1 MKKRIFSLGIVVL
14 MLVTFLIACSSNN
27 SNGNNGSTAST
38 TGVTAS
44 SDTAGAQSSNIEPV
58 TLKYL
63 NCWNG
68 SAASGLLN
76 PSDNPVGNVIQEK
89 TGVTLDVEYATMAEN
104 EKLNLVFAS
113 GDLPDFINAPY
124 WGGSDACTQIL
135 KKAAT
140 QGQLLPLDEYIAK
153 AGPDM
158 KNVFSE
164 GVAKDF
170 QAIDLE
176 GPEFGGK
183 HYIMPFQKPLSDSDV
198 SNYAYGVYARKDILE
213 TINVKS
219 GDIMSSE
226 DIYQLLKKIKAGNF
240 KDTTGKPVI
249 PAGCWSNGWAYET
262 LMNSYMARTTTEFV
276 KQDGKYI
283 LDVFTP
289 LVEKQILYMR
299 RLVSEGLFDV
309 EAFRQTEP
317 RAQEKMALAQVA
329 MVGANAD
336 KMYNWYND
344 HLKKDYPQMEY
355 IPIGPIADA
364 NGVNAMPGTVNQY
377 GRAGTPAV
385 VITKSCKNPE
395 AVIRFL
401 NYVNSEEGIR
411 LVKYGV
417 EGVHYDLVDGKPV
430 PKADFLSKY
439 NSNKLQTQ
447 RETGI
452 RCVYNIVCLEGDM
465 NRFGEL
471 DIGQASTGKPE
482 MISTAENMYPLIF
495 KDGFKI
501 SSFRNQYPK
510 IDEINTTLN
519 GTLRRDT
526 FEKAI
531 FAKTDAEALKILNTY
546 REQLKKGGYEEYEK
560 FLNDQVATRSDV
572 IN

>member
-1 MKKRIFSLGIVVL
+1 MKKRIFSTIIAVL
-14 MLVTFLIACSSNN
+14 MLAASLMACSSNN
-27 SNGNNGSTAST
+27 SNGNSGSAAST
-38 TGVTAS
+38 TGAAAS
-44 SDTAGAQSSNIEPV
+44 SDATGDQSASIEPV

-76 PSDNPVGNVIQEK
+76 PADNPVGNVIREK

-104 EKLNLVFAS
+104 EKLNLIFAS

-140 QGQLLPLDEYIAK
+140 EGQLLPLDEYIAK
-153 AGPDM
+153 AGPNLA
-158 KNVFSE
+158 NVFSE

-176 GPEFGGK
+176 GPEFGGV
-183 HYIMPFQKPLSDSDV
+183 HYILPFQKPLSDSDV
-198 SNYAYGVYARKDILE
+198 SNYAYGVFARKDILE
-213 TINVKS
+213 ALNVKPE
-219 GDIMSSE
+219 DIKSSE
-226 DIYQLLKKIKAGNF
+226 DIYQLLKKIQTGDF

-249 PAGCWSNGWAYET
+249 PAGCWSNGWAYDT
-262 LMNSYMARTTTEFV
+262 LMNSYMARTTTQFIQ
-276 KQDGKYI
+276 QDGKYV

-289 LVEKQILYMR
+289 VIENQILYMR
-299 RLVSEGLFDV
+299 KLVSEGLFDV

-329 MVGANAD
+329 VVGANAD

-344 HLKKDYPQMEY
+344 YLKKDYPQMEY
-355 IPIGPIADA
+355 IPVGPIADSSGA
-364 NGVNAMPGTVNQY
+364 DAMPGTVNQK

-385 VITKSCKNPE
+385 VITKSCKDPE

-401 NYVNSEEGIR
+401 DYVNSEEGVR

-417 EGVHYDLVDGKPV
+417 EGMHYDLVDGKPM
-430 PKADFLSKY
+430 PKEDFLSKY
-439 NSNKLQTQ
+439 NADKMQTQ

-452 RCVYNIVCLEGDM
+452 RCVYNIVCMEGDVT
-465 NRFGEL
+465 RFGEM

-482 MISTAENMYPLIF
+482 MISVAENMYPLIF

-501 SSFRNQYPK
+501 TSFRNQYPK
-510 IDEINTTLN
+510 VDEINTTLN
-519 GTLRRDT
+519 DNLRRDT
-526 FEKAI
+526 FEKAM
-531 FAKTDAEALKILNTY
+531 FAKTDEEAMNILNTY

-560 FLNDQVATRSDV
+560 FLNDQAATRNDV